1 MGNAG
6 SLVTRVLYEK
16 ANQDKKFLVVDGG
29 MNDLIRPSLYN
40 AYHAIVPLYSVPTA
54 IPR

>member
-1 MGNAG
+1 M
-6 SLVTRVLYEK
+6 LYEK

-40 AYHAIVPLYSVPTA
+40 AYHTIVPVVQRA
-54 IPR
+54 NGIPR